1 MSFRSSVFLLGLSQS
16 GFSAWAF
23 AVRGWQINFCVHE
36 DTFNLIDFQLSTAD
50 TIRFQSHA
58 GGRRQLTFTSNSDVS
73 TRNLYCTNMDR
84 RKPSLSR
91 LHHKRPKSRTNT
103 QAQTLNLHHRRR
115 SRQSRTNCPSCRRRR
130 ETSRS
135 RQQQSTKTMTPL
147 HPHAV
152 RARLPLRL
160 LPRILCIRKVPR
172 LCTRRRM
179 LSPCAK

>member
-58 GGRRQLTFTSNSDVS
+58 GGRRQLTFASNSDVS

-91 LHHKRPKSRTNT
+91 LHHTRPKSRTNT
-103 QAQTLNLHHRRR
+103 QAQTPNLHHRRR
-115 SRQSRTNCPSCRRRR
+115 SRQSLTNCPSCRRRR
-130 ETSRS
+130 ETSKS
-135 RQQQSTKTMTPL
+135 RQEQSTKTLTPL
-147 HPHAV
+147 HPRAA

-160 LPRILCIRKVPR
+160 LPHILCISKVPR

-179 LSPCAK
+179 LSSCAK